1 MDAPTLRRFVPV
13 NKTIDW
19 FTTVWTAD
27 YWTDMNFWIDMG
39 VSVLILLLFLLWRK
53 LFTKYFFKGILAV
66 SKKTPTDLFTYIV
79 LAFDKPVRMF
89 FVILGIFF
97 ALKTAPFTLM
107 EAETLTKLMRS
118 SIIALFG
125 WGIFNFIPYSSNLFT
140 NLSTR
145 LEFEVDKIV
154 MPFVTKVLRFILIAL
169 VFSIVLEVWEYDVG
183 AIVAGLGLGGLA
195 FALAA
200 QESIKNLLGG
210 FIIVTE
216 KPFTMGDWIK
226 TPSVEGV
233 VEDISFRSTQVRTFA
248 QAVVTVPNATLSNEP
263 ITNWSKMGKRQVTF
277 KLGVQ
282 YDTSRTSLERVV
294 RRMENM
300 LRNHEAI
307 DQETILVR
315 FDSFGASSLDI
326 FLYFFTKSVMWG
338 EYLEVKEDINFK
350 IMEILEEED
359 VIVAFPTRTLHI
371 ESQEEKEKTKQY
383 SLRGEKA

>member
-1 MDAPTLRRFVPV
+1 M

-19 FTTVWTAD
+19 FTSIWTAD

-39 VSVLILLLFLLWRK
+39 VSLLILLLFLLWRK
-53 LFTKYFFKGILAV
+53 LFTKYFFKGLLAI
-66 SKKTPTDLFTYIV
+66 SQKTPTDLFTYIV
-79 LAFDKPVRMF
+79 LAFNKPVRMF

-97 ALKTAPFTLM
+97 ALKTAPFSLM
-107 EAETLTKLMRS
+107 EAQTLSKLMRS
-118 SIIALFG
+118 SIIALFA

-169 VFSIVLEVWEYDVG
+169 AFSIVLEVWEYDVG

-200 QESIKNLLGG
+200 QESLKNLLGG

-263 ITNWSKMGKRQVTF
+263 ITNWSKMGKRQITF

-282 YDTSRTSLERVV
+282 YDTTRTSLERVV
-294 RRMENM
+294 RRIENM

-338 EYLEVKEDINFK
+338 EYLEVKEDINFR

-359 VIVAFPTRTLHI
+359 VVVAFPTRTLHI
-371 ESQEEKEKTKQY
+371 ESPQEEKEKPKQY

>member
-1 MDAPTLRRFVPV
+1 M

-19 FTTVWTAD
+19 FSNVITAE
-27 YWTDMNFWIDMG
+27 YWTDLDFWLDVG
-39 VSVLILLLFLLWRK
+39 VSLAILLLFLLWRK

-66 SKKTPTDLFTYIV
+66 SRKTPTDLFTYIV

-97 ALKTAPFTLM
+97 ALKTAPFTVM
-107 EAETLTKLMRS
+107 EPDTLSKLMRS
-118 SIIALFG
+118 SVIGLFS

-140 NLSTR
+140 NLTHR

-154 MPFVTKVLRFILIAL
+154 MPFVTKVLRFILLAL
-169 VFSIVLEVWEYDVG
+169 TFSIVLDVWGYDVG
-183 AIVAGLGLGGLA
+183 GIVAGLGLGGLA

-200 QESIKNLLGG
+200 QESLKNLLGG

-233 VEDISFRSTQVRTFA
+233 VEDISFRSTQIRTFA

-263 ITNWSKMGKRQVTF
+263 ITNWSKMGKRQITF

-294 RRMENM
+294 RRIENM
-300 LRNHEAI
+300 LRHHEDI

-326 FLYFFTKSVMWG
+326 FTYFFTKSVMWG
-338 EYLEVKEDINFK
+338 EYLQVKEDINFK

-359 VIVAFPTRTLHI
+359 VVVAFPTRTLHF
-371 ESQEEKEKTKQY
+371 EKGTQEEKAVKEY
-383 SLRGEKA
+383 SMRGEKA

>member
-1 MDAPTLRRFVPV
+1 M

-19 FTTVWTAD
+19 FSNLITAE
-27 YWTDMNFWIDMG
+27 YWTDINFWLDVG
-39 VSVLILLLFLLWRK
+39 VSLLILLLFLLWRK

-66 SKKTPTDLFTYIV
+66 SRKTPTDLFTYIV
-79 LAFDKPVRMF
+79 LAFDKPVRVF

-107 EAETLTKLMRS
+107 EPATLSKLMRS
-118 SIIALFG
+118 SIIGLIS
-125 WGIFNFIPYSSNLFT
+125 WGIFNFVPYSSNLFT
-140 NLSTR
+140 NLTHR

-154 MPFVTKVLRFILIAL
+154 MPFVTKVVRFILLAL
-169 VFSIVLEVWEYDVG
+169 TFSIVLDVWGYDVG
-183 AIVAGLGLGGLA
+183 GIVAGLGLGGLA

-200 QESIKNLLGG
+200 QESLKNLLGG

-263 ITNWSKMGKRQVTF
+263 ITNWSKMGKRQITF
-277 KLGVQ
+277 NLGVQ
-282 YDTSRTSLERVV
+282 YDTTRTSLERVV
-294 RRMENM
+294 RRIENM
-300 LRNHEAI
+300 LRNHKDI

-315 FDSFGASSLDI
+315 FDSFNASSLDI
-326 FLYFFTKSVMWG
+326 FTYFFTKSVMWG

-350 IMEILEEED
+350 IMEILEEEN
-359 VIVAFPTRTLHI
+359 VAVAFPTRTLHF
-371 ESQEEKEKTKQY
+371 EKNSQEEKVVKEY
-383 SLRGEKA
+383 SMRGEKA

>member
-1 MDAPTLRRFVPV
+1 M

-19 FTTVWTAD
+19 FSNLITAE
-27 YWTDMNFWIDMG
+27 YWTDLNFWLDVG
-39 VSVLILLLFLLWRK
+39 VSLLILLLFLLWRK
-53 LFTKYFFKGILAV
+53 LFTKYFFKGILTV
-66 SKKTPTDLFTYIV
+66 SRKTPTDLFTYIV
-79 LAFDKPVRMF
+79 LAFDKPVRVF

-107 EAETLTKLMRS
+107 EPATLSKLMRS
-118 SIIALFG
+118 SIIGLIS
-125 WGIFNFIPYSSNLFT
+125 WGIFNFVPYSSNLFT
-140 NLSTR
+140 NLTHR

-154 MPFVTKVLRFILIAL
+154 MPFVTKVVRFILLAL
-169 VFSIVLEVWEYDVG
+169 TFSIVLDVWGYDVG
-183 AIVAGLGLGGLA
+183 GIVAGLGLGGLA

-200 QESIKNLLGG
+200 QESLKNLLGG

-263 ITNWSKMGKRQVTF
+263 ITNWSKMGKRQITF
-277 KLGVQ
+277 NLGVQ
-282 YDTSRTSLERVV
+282 YDTTRTSLERVV
-294 RRMENM
+294 RRIENM
-300 LRNHEAI
+300 LRNHKDI

-315 FDSFGASSLDI
+315 FDSFNASSLDI
-326 FLYFFTKSVMWG
+326 FTYFFTKSVMWG

-350 IMEILEEED
+350 IMEILEEEN
-359 VIVAFPTRTLHI
+359 VAVAFPTRTLHF
-371 ESQEEKEKTKQY
+371 EKNSQEEKVVKEY
-383 SLRGEKA
+383 SMRGEKA

>member
-1 MDAPTLRRFVPV
+1 M

-19 FTTVWTAD
+19 FSNLITAE
-27 YWTDMNFWIDMG
+27 YWTDINFWLDVG
-39 VSVLILLLFLLWRK
+39 VSLLILLLFLLWRK
-53 LFTKYFFKGILAV
+53 LFTKYFFKGILTV
-66 SKKTPTDLFTYIV
+66 SRKTPTDLFTYIV
-79 LAFDKPVRMF
+79 LAFDKPVRVF

-107 EAETLTKLMRS
+107 EPATLSKLMRS
-118 SIIALFG
+118 SIIGLIS
-125 WGIFNFIPYSSNLFT
+125 WGIFNFVPYSSNLFT
-140 NLSTR
+140 NLTHR

-154 MPFVTKVLRFILIAL
+154 MPFVTKVVRFILLAL
-169 VFSIVLEVWEYDVG
+169 TFSIVLDVWGYDVG
-183 AIVAGLGLGGLA
+183 GIVAGLGLGGLA

-200 QESIKNLLGG
+200 QESLKNLLGG

-263 ITNWSKMGKRQVTF
+263 ITNWSKMGKRQITF
-277 KLGVQ
+277 NLGVQ
-282 YDTSRTSLERVV
+282 YDTTRTSLERVV
-294 RRMENM
+294 RRIENM
-300 LRNHEAI
+300 LRNHKDI

-315 FDSFGASSLDI
+315 FDSFNASSLDI
-326 FLYFFTKSVMWG
+326 FTYFFTKSVMWG

-350 IMEILEEED
+350 IMEILEEEN
-359 VIVAFPTRTLHI
+359 VAVAFPTRTLHF
-371 ESQEEKEKTKQY
+371 EKNSQEEKVVKEY
-383 SLRGEKA
+383 SMRGEKA